1 MNLPVYEALW
11 ISEGLLYYQLTQHNP
26 SSSSCSTCT
35 VCTIYKLPLLLHCC
49 IHSVMVAF
57 GQHLW
62 QQSTDFIYQVLSA
75 QRSSFMGSYK
85 TIFITIM
92 YWTLHTN
99 THCTTGYDVIG
110 GIIHAEMLGRTNL
123 LALIAGGT
131 TPKFPDRNGMY
142 IGIYITLV
150 KVST

>member
-1 MNLPVYEALW
+1 MRLFGLARVYF
-11 ISEGLLYYQLTQHNP
+11 ITQLTQHNP
-26 SSSSCSTCT
+26 SSSSSCSTCT
-35 VCTIYKLPLLLHCC
+35 VCTTNSSSTAAFTQSL
-49 IHSVMVAF
+49 VDF

-62 QQSTDFIYQVLSA
+62 QQSTDSIYQVLSA